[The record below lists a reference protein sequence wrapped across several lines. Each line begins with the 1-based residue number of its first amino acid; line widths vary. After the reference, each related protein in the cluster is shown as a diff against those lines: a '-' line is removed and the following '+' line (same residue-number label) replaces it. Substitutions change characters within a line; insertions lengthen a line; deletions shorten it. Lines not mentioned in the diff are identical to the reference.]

1 MIKRVLYLAIAG
13 VALASLVVLDSQKLP
28 TSAYPGF
35 LLGMCFVAALVLAF
49 EKSYQ
54 LPWQTDWGH
63 IFMED
68 GTYLL
73 LLTLESG
80 GEEYEQYFIT
90 RIKNGQV
97 GRLPITTTKVVKYLK
112 L

>member
-1 MIKRVLYLAIAG
+1 M
-13 VALASLVVLDSQKLP
+13 ALASLFALDSQKLP

-35 LLGMCFVAALVLAF
+35 LLGMCFVAAMVLAF

-54 LPWQTDWGH
+54 LPWQTDWDP
-63 IFMED
+63 IFMEN

-73 LLTLESG
+73 LLALSFED
-80 GEEYEQYFIT
+80 EKYEQYFIT
-90 RIKNGQV
+90 RVTDGQA
-97 GRLPITTTKVVKYLK
+97 GRLPFTTTKVLKYLK